1 MKNDHTFKASA
12 NVGYWE
18 HKVWKKMFDSLF
30 IVMNEKSE
38 ILGWQ
43 LTKGTSLDKVK
54 GLLQGLKLRLAESSL
69 EGCVVDNCCTV
80 RKKLQGIFGESI
92 NVKLDIF
99 HAIQRIVQKIPKRSG
114 SVLKNTRRTL
124 LKDLT
129 LCFRQQDDIGSTRKK
144 PTPCPKAMESNI
156 VKFIA
161 KWRTQLVGEERVFP
175 DAAI

>member
-1 MKNDHTFKASA
+1 MENDHTFKASA

-30 IVMNEKSE
+30 IVMNEKCE